1 MRWRQLSSICLRFDC
16 VVTAEPMALA
26 TAHPRQAGARLLDAR
41 GRRRAGLR
49 SGSGRDRVVLSGV
62 LIDRI
67 SLAESAAQ
75 IAAYLRT
82 DRLHQI
88 VTVNLDFL
96 QIAQADSGFRKTI
109 NEADLAVADGMP
121 LVWASRLTGRP
132 LPERVTGNSLVE
144 ECCRHSATTGAPM
157 FLLGGRPGIA
167 EAAGHAIKMRYPGAV
182 IAGAYSPPFGPLS
195 EKDDQE
201 IVDRVNRSGAR
212 MLFVAFGAPR
222 QDTWIAAHRHELNVQ
237 VAMGVGCSLDVL
249 AGAVSRAPLWMQRSG
264 LEWLHRFRLEPCRLW
279 HRYFVKDTAMFARL
293 LAESLRAA
301 LA

>member
-1 MRWRQLSSICLRFDC
+1 
-16 VVTAEPMALA
+16 MALA
-26 TAHPRQAGARLLDAR
+26 TAHPRQAGARLLDAQ

-121 LVWASRLTGRP
+121 LVWASRLAGRP

-144 ECCRHSATTGAPM
+144 ECCRLAAVTGASI

-167 EAAGHAIKMRYPGAV
+167 EAAGRTIAARYPGAR
-182 IAGAYSPPFGPLS
+182 IAGAYAPSFGPLS
-195 EKDDQE
+195 DRTDRE
-201 IVDRVNRSGAR
+201 IIDRVNRSGAR
-212 MLFVAFGAPR
+212 FLLVALGAPR
-222 QDTWIAAHRHELNVQ
+222 QDQWIAAHRHELDVR
-237 VAMGVGCSLDVL
+237 VAIGVGCSLDVL

>member
-1 MRWRQLSSICLRFDC
+1 LLSGVAVER
-16 VVTAEPMALA
+16 VGLA
-26 TAHPRQAGARLLDAR
+26 DAAARINAY
-41 GRRRAGLR
+41 LR
-49 SGSGRDRVVLSGV
+49 SG
-62 LIDRI
+62 
-67 SLAESAAQ
+67 
-75 IAAYLRT
+75 
-82 DRLHQI
+82 RLHQI

-96 QIAQADSGFRKTI
+96 QIARADVSFRQTI

-121 LVWASRLTGRP
+121 LVWASRLVGRP
-132 LPERVTGNSLVE
+132 LPERVTGNALVDQ
-144 ECCRHSATTGAPM
+144 CCRLSATTAAPI

-167 EAAGHAIKMRYPGAV
+167 EAAGRAIQTRYPGAV

-201 IVDRVNRSGAR
+201 IVHRVNRSGAR
-212 MLFVAFGAPR
+212 ILFVAFGAPR
-222 QDTWIAAHRHELNVQ
+222 QDSWIAAHRYELNVQ

-293 LAESLRAA
+293 VAESLRAA